1 MCCSHFGS
9 ISTGCFPNTESANP
23 HIAAEICPVPVPVSS
38 VARAALLWVTL
49 KIRHHQP
56 KRSRMSALRVTVTM
70 LPFLH
75 SPNTWSSFP
84 RPLNEK
90 KTKNKKQLS
99 EALKVVLANPIFQSV
114 ETMKPLAFDA
124 GGSQA
129 GFRQADCTSTL
140 NGGEKKVYK
149 CGGNLFGHCFCT

>member
-1 MCCSHFGS
+1 MG
-9 ISTGCFPNTESANP
+9 
-23 HIAAEICPVPVPVSS
+23 PVSS

-56 KRSRMSALRVTVTM
+56 KRSRMSALRVKVTM
-70 LPFLH
+70 LPILH

-90 KTKNKKQLS
+90 NNKS
-99 EALKVVLANPIFQSV
+99 EALKVVLANPIFQGV
-114 ETMKPLAFDA
+114 ETMKSLAFDA

-129 GFRQADCTSTL
+129 GFKQADCTTTL
-140 NGGEKKVYK
+140 NGGEKAVYK
-149 CGGNLFGHCFCT
+149 CGGNLF